1 MKDYAIPISLVGA
14 ALIIVGGL
22 AYLISPDTGSTG
34 LINAAVGLF
43 LVVSAGFINADLFRQ
58 YGRWLNA
65 FWGGI
70 MVFGIVAMINFLSNR
85 YAERL
90 DLTEG
95 QLHSL
100 SDLTIETLQ
109 NLDRDVEALAF
120 MDGGENA
127 DLELLL
133 AEFSNRGSRFSFE
146 MIDPD
151 DLVCAE
157 AGFLMIWILS

>member
-34 LINAAVGLF
+34 LVNATVGLL
-43 LVVSAGFINADLFRQ
+43 LVVSAGFINANLFRQ

-109 NLDRDVEALAF
+109 KQLNKTNNNKHQEQ
-120 MDGGENA
+120 
-127 DLELLL
+127 
-133 AEFSNRGSRFSFE
+133 
-146 MIDPD
+146 
-151 DLVCAE
+151 
-157 AGFLMIWILS
+157 LSKQNNKQQHKTLNHS

>member
-1 MKDYAIPISLVGA
+1 
-14 ALIIVGGL
+14 
-22 AYLISPDTGSTG
+22 
-34 LINAAVGLF
+34 
-43 LVVSAGFINADLFRQ
+43 
-58 YGRWLNA
+58 
-65 FWGGI
+65 

-109 NLDRDVEALAF
+109 NLDHDVEALAF
-120 MDGGENA
+120 MEGGENA

-133 AEFSNRGSRFSFE
+133 AELAIAAAVSPLR
-146 MIDPD
+146 
-151 DLVCAE
+151 
-157 AGFLMIWILS
+157 

>member
-34 LINAAVGLF
+34 LVNAAVGLL

-70 MVFGIVAMINFLSNR
+70 MVFGIVAMINFLSN
-85 YAERL
+85 
-90 DLTEG
+90 
-95 QLHSL
+95 
-100 SDLTIETLQ
+100 
-109 NLDRDVEALAF
+109 
-120 MDGGENA
+120 
-127 DLELLL
+127 
-133 AEFSNRGSRFSFE
+133 
-146 MIDPD
+146 
-151 DLVCAE
+151 
-157 AGFLMIWILS
+157 

>member
-34 LINAAVGLF
+34 LVNAAVGLL

-70 MVFGIVAMINFLSNR
+70 MVFGIVA
-85 YAERL
+85 
-90 DLTEG
+90 
-95 QLHSL
+95 
-100 SDLTIETLQ
+100 TII
-109 NLDRDVEALAF
+109 
-120 MDGGENA
+120 
-127 DLELLL
+127 
-133 AEFSNRGSRFSFE
+133 AEFWSVTTSFVPRHSEVLRPQHAVFRGEDRSIRTRSPTEASPFS
-146 MIDPD
+146 
-151 DLVCAE
+151 
-157 AGFLMIWILS
+157 S